1 MVCAIAARKGGSVS
15 KYLVLYRSS
24 VSASEQMAGSDPAAA
39 QAGMELWMK
48 WAGRV
53 GGAMSDMGSPL
64 ASVATVTASGSS
76 SGASSPFIGGFSILE
91 ADSVDA
97 AKKLLD
103 DHPHFHS
110 PGDPSIEVLEFLPI
124 PGM

>member
-1 MVCAIAARKGGSVS
+1 LS

-24 VSASEQMAGSDPAAA
+24 VPASEQMGGSDADAA
-39 QAGMELWMK
+39 AGMELWMN

-53 GGAMSDMGSPL
+53 GNAMADMGSPL
-64 ASVATVTASGSS
+64 SSVATIEQDNARPTDPGGPS
-76 SGASSPFIGGFSILE
+76 IGGFSILE
-91 ADSVDA
+91 AESLDA
-97 AKKLLD
+97 LEKLLD
-103 DHPHFHS
+103 DHPHFHA

>member
-1 MVCAIAARKGGSVS
+1 MS

-24 VSASEQMAGSDPAAA
+24 VPATEQMAASDPDGA
-39 QAGMELWMK
+39 QAGMELWMN

-53 GGAMSDMGSPL
+53 GGAMADMGSPL
-64 ASVATVTASGSS
+64 GTVATLGPSGDSP
-76 SGASSPFIGGFSILE
+76 SGPSSPPIGGFSILE
-91 ADSVDA
+91 AESVDA
-97 AKKLLD
+97 VKKLLD
-103 DHPHFHS
+103 DHPHFHA

>member
-1 MVCAIAARKGGSVS
+1 
-15 KYLVLYRSS
+15 
-24 VSASEQMAGSDPAAA
+24 
-39 QAGMELWMK
+39 MELWMA

-53 GGAMSDMGSPL
+53 GGAMADMGSPIEG
-64 ASVATVTASGSS
+64 VATVDSGGSS
-76 SGASSPFIGGFSILE
+76 AGGSRPYIGGFSILE

-97 AKKLLD
+97 VKQLLD

>member
-1 MVCAIAARKGGSVS
+1 MQREEIRLS

-24 VSASEQMAGSDPAAA
+24 VPATEQMGASDPEAA
-39 QAGMELWMK
+39 QAGMELWMN

-53 GGAMSDMGSPL
+53 GGAMADMGSPL
-64 ASVATVTASGSS
+64 GSVATLGTSGASP
-76 SGASSPFIGGFSILE
+76 SGASSPPIGGFSILE
-91 ADSVDA
+91 AESVDTV
-97 AKKLLD
+97 KKLLD
-103 DHPHFHS
+103 DHPHFHA

>member
-1 MVCAIAARKGGSVS
+1 MP

-24 VSASEQMAGSDPAAA
+24 VPASDQMESSDPEAA
-39 QAGMELWMK
+39 QAGMELWMN

-53 GGAMSDMGSPL
+53 GSAMADMGSPL
-64 ASVATVTASGSS
+64 GSVATVTASGSTVT
-76 SGASSPFIGGFSILE
+76 ATSPFVCGFSILE

-97 AKKLLD
+97 AKKLVD
-103 DHPHFHS
+103 DHPHFHA
-110 PGDPSIEVLEFLPI
+110 PGDPSIEVLEFLAV

>member
-1 MVCAIAARKGGSVS
+1 MP

-24 VSASEQMAGSDPAAA
+24 VPATEQMGSDPEAA
-39 QAGMELWMK
+39 QAGMALWMN

-53 GGAMSDMGSPL
+53 GNAMADMGSPL
-64 ASVATVTASGSS
+64 QSVGVVTASGSS
-76 SGASSPFIGGFSILE
+76 ADVSSPVIGGFSVLE

-103 DHPHFHS
+103 DHPHFHA

>member
-1 MVCAIAARKGGSVS
+1 

-24 VSASEQMAGSDPAAA
+24 VAATEQMGGDPAEVA
-39 QAGMELWMK
+39 AGMELWMN

-53 GGAMSDMGSPL
+53 GGAMVDMGSPL
-64 ASVATVTASGSS
+64 AAVATVTAAGSTP
-76 SGASSPFIGGFSILE
+76 GASSPFVGGFSVLE

-97 AKKLLD
+97 AKKLLE

-110 PGDPSIEVLEFLPI
+110 PGDPSIEVLEFLAI

>member
-1 MVCAIAARKGGSVS
+1 M
-15 KYLVLYRSS
+15 VLYRSS
-24 VSASEQMAGSDPAAA
+24 VPATEQMGSDPEAA
-39 QAGMELWMK
+39 QAGMELWMN

-53 GGAMSDMGSPL
+53 GSAMADMGSPL
-64 ASVATVTASGSS
+64 AGVAVVTATGSTADV
-76 SGASSPFIGGFSILE
+76 GSPLIGGFSVLE

-103 DHPHFHS
+103 DHPHFQA

>member
-1 MVCAIAARKGGSVS
+1 MP

-24 VSASEQMAGSDPAAA
+24 VPATEQMATSDPEAAK
-39 QAGMELWMK
+39 AGMELWMT

-53 GGAMSDMGSPL
+53 GNAMADMGSPL
-64 ASVATVTASGSS
+64 GSVATVTATGSS
-76 SGASSPFIGGFSILE
+76 AKASSPFIGGFSVLE

-103 DHPHFHS
+103 DHPHFHA
-110 PGDPSIEVLEFLPI
+110 PGDPSIEMLEFLPI

>member
-1 MVCAIAARKGGSVS
+1 MP
-15 KYLVLYRSS
+15 KYLALYRSS
-24 VSASEQMAGSDPAAA
+24 VSAHDQMGANDPDAAA
-39 QAGMELWMK
+39 AGMELWMN

-53 GGAMSDMGSPL
+53 GGAMADMGSPL
-64 ASVATVTASGSS
+64 EGVATVTP
-76 SGASSPFIGGFSILE
+76 SGAGGALSQPYVCGYSILE
-91 ADSVDA
+91 ADSAEA

>member
-1 MVCAIAARKGGSVS
+1 
-15 KYLVLYRSS
+15 
-24 VSASEQMAGSDPAAA
+24 
-39 QAGMELWMK
+39 MELWMN
-48 WAGRV
+48 WTGRV
-53 GGAMSDMGSPL
+53 GSAMADMGSPL
-64 ASVATVTASGSS
+64 GSVAVVTPAGST
-76 SGASSPFIGGFSILE
+76 ADVSSPLIGGFSVLE

-103 DHPHFHS
+103 DHPHFHA

>member
-1 MVCAIAARKGGSVS
+1 VP

-24 VSASEQMAGSDPAAA
+24 VSAAEQMGNADPQDA
-39 QAGMELWMK
+39 QAGMELWMN

-53 GGAMSDMGSPL
+53 GPALIDMGSPL
-64 ASVATVTASGSS
+64 SPAATVTAAGSS
-76 SGASSPFIGGFSILE
+76 PGASSPFVGGFSVLE
-91 ADSVDA
+91 ADSLDA
-97 AKKLLD
+97 ATKLLD

>member
-1 MVCAIAARKGGSVS
+1 MS

-24 VSASEQMAGSDPAAA
+24 VPATEQMAASDPDGA
-39 QAGMELWMK
+39 QAGMELWMN

-53 GGAMSDMGSPL
+53 GGAMADMGSPL
-64 ASVATVTASGSS
+64 GSVATLGP
-76 SGASSPFIGGFSILE
+76 SGASPAGPSSPPISGFSILE
-91 ADSVDA
+91 AESVDA
-97 AKKLLD
+97 VRKLLD
-103 DHPHFHS
+103 DHPHFHA